1 MSAYPEFELLPP
13 PPPTFLSTSSPRRAQ
28 LPRFANVD
36 EVVQFARGQVLARRD
51 PMIERSLFF
60 VVIYIGLLVG
70 LAASVIIRRIINRNF
85 WLFRIVRRPDGLL
98 LVPHLHNC
106 WSFMAG
112 SFGFVFTVY
121 NGISLANLLRQ
132 QPPKDACITLIY
144 VWSPLYLGIS
154 WMAWA
159 AAVAGTQN
167 LYIRIKI
174 TRRWS
179 IKARIPPWVANMF
192 GVGVPCSCAVA
203 VLLPSILGNRHSEN
217 ARRLFI
223 EWNKQFATQEAITED
238 MLVQLQLIWFETIRH
253 VNYLAIA
260 AILWSIFASI
270 TLIIYLHFSVQLI
283 RTLQRH
289 LRRRGAKSGPIQN
302 AMTMSMGVFT
312 TDVVPDGGDEHVN
325 RTVLSGN
332 AVRNIDTKS
341 AIALP
346 SVVQSQFEVVIE
358 DVCPTDKN
366 IQPLARLPP
375 LSLPPSPSP
384 PSQPSPRSPCPRP
397 MTDPESRQRDEAGSV
412 ARAVLYFVIQAT
424 SINLGTLIMASVAI
438 TLARVTVARTELGHF
453 QNTVNICWMVLSF
466 TCVLFGTTTLCS
478 IAHETYE
485 ESLASLIHPTR
496 RSQTDSAPFRLK
508 PVTISAVERRRRMP
522 QHETQTQ
529 GLQTETEQYGTAF
542 EHLTLHLLRTVFGM
556 SQLERTGGAG
566 DRGIDLT
573 GWWYPPPPPPS
584 LTATTTTAAVARR
597 VRVLVQCKY
606 QSSTPL
612 GPVHMREL
620 EGTMYRKG
628 FEARMLNDPD
638 AQQTQEDT
646 KSKDKNMIYRIPLLG
661 ILTSSTGFSSA
672 CARYSLASPF
682 PLLLLHIPFS
692 SSQQQALSTLT
703 KQKGTTDS
711 PVPSFAVLPNRA
723 FVAPTGLMEGRLEFR
738 STRRIPTTAD
748 VEADEE
754 VVREDGSAVEEAGD
768 EVANELVLDTID
780 SPDILLDGRPL
791 QERFPSA

>member
-1 MSAYPEFELLPP
+1 MHASVLFLPGLVWSKGEAQNPCIGPPVDDPLGFRLRGYRLLPAPPTSSGQWPMSAYPEFELLPP
-13 PPPTFLSTSSPRRAQ
+13 PPPTFLSTSSALRAQ
-28 LPRFANVD
+28 LPRFSNVD
-36 EVVQFARGQVLARRD
+36 EVVQFARGQVLARHD
-51 PMIERSLFF
+51 PMIERTLFF
-60 VVIYIGLLVG
+60 VIIYLGLLLV
-70 LAASVIIRRIINRNF
+70 LANSVIIRRILNRNF

-121 NGISLANLLRQ
+121 NSISLANLLHQ
-132 QPPKDACITLIY
+132 QPPKDACIILVY

-238 MLVQLQLIWFETIRH
+238 MLIQLQLIWFETIRH

-260 AILWSIFASI
+260 AILWSIFVSI
-270 TLIIYLHFSVQLI
+270 TLVIYLYFSIRLV

-312 TDVVPDGGDEHVN
+312 TDVVPDGGDEHAN

-332 AVRNIDTKS
+332 PAGRVDTTS
-341 AIALP
+341 AIASPCVLE
-346 SVVQSQFEVVIE
+346 SQVAVNIE
-358 DVCPTDKN
+358 DICPTKKN

-375 LSLPPSPSP
+375 PLQS
-384 PSQPSPRSPCPRP
+384 SPRARP
-397 MTDPESRQRDEAGSV
+397 MVDPESRQRDEAGSA
-412 ARAVLYFVIQAT
+412 ARAVLYFVIQA
-424 SINLGTLIMASVAI
+424 SSNNVGGLIMASVAI

-485 ESLASLIHPTR
+485 ESFASLIHPTR
-496 RSQTDSAPFRLK
+496 RIQPDSAPFRLS
-508 PVTISAVERRRRMP
+508 PDTISVVERQRRMH

-529 GLQTETEQYGTAF
+529 ESHTETEHYFDDKVATPRNLSATDV
-542 EHLTLHLLRTVFGM
+542 LTYNHEQLLPSISSDLSVRDGSLSK
-556 SQLERTGGAG
+556 SQSASE
-566 DRGIDLT
+566 D
-573 GWWYPPPPPPS
+573 
-584 LTATTTTAAVARR
+584 
-597 VRVLVQCKY
+597 
-606 QSSTPL
+606 
-612 GPVHMREL
+612 REL
-620 EGTMYRKG
+620 G
-628 FEARMLNDPD
+628 
-638 AQQTQEDT
+638 
-646 KSKDKNMIYRIPLLG
+646 
-661 ILTSSTGFSSA
+661 
-672 CARYSLASPF
+672 
-682 PLLLLHIPFS
+682 
-692 SSQQQALSTLT
+692 
-703 KQKGTTDS
+703 
-711 PVPSFAVLPNRA
+711 
-723 FVAPTGLMEGRLEFR
+723 
-738 STRRIPTTAD
+738 
-748 VEADEE
+748 
-754 VVREDGSAVEEAGD
+754 
-768 EVANELVLDTID
+768 
-780 SPDILLDGRPL
+780 
-791 QERFPSA
+791 

>member
-1 MSAYPEFELLPP
+1 MSRTICPTYYRLLPSSNTASCLTTFATVGASAVGVNRHRAAFSTSTERSARARNVKLKVDDASTP
-13 PPPTFLSTSSPRRAQ
+13 PPQKRPRGRPRSVELDDASISPPKRPPGRPRKEEVTPLSKPTKRSTKAKTVSKIESKSKSKSKIESKSKTKTKVKSEGNPKSKTSERPRKKATSSP
-28 LPRFANVD
+28 
-36 EVVQFARGQVLARRD
+36 E
-51 PMIERSLFF
+51 
-60 VVIYIGLLVG
+60 
-70 LAASVIIRRIINRNF
+70 
-85 WLFRIVRRPDGLL
+85 
-98 LVPHLHNC
+98 
-106 WSFMAG
+106 
-112 SFGFVFTVY
+112 
-121 NGISLANLLRQ
+121 
-132 QPPKDACITLIY
+132 
-144 VWSPLYLGIS
+144 
-154 WMAWA
+154 
-159 AAVAGTQN
+159 
-167 LYIRIKI
+167 
-174 TRRWS
+174 
-179 IKARIPPWVANMF
+179 
-192 GVGVPCSCAVA
+192 
-203 VLLPSILGNRHSEN
+203 SILS
-217 ARRLFI
+217 
-223 EWNKQFATQEAITED
+223 
-238 MLVQLQLIWFETIRH
+238 
-253 VNYLAIA
+253 
-260 AILWSIFASI
+260 
-270 TLIIYLHFSVQLI
+270 
-283 RTLQRH
+283 
-289 LRRRGAKSGPIQN
+289 
-302 AMTMSMGVFT
+302 
-312 TDVVPDGGDEHVN
+312 
-325 RTVLSGN
+325 
-332 AVRNIDTKS
+332 
-341 AIALP
+341 
-346 SVVQSQFEVVIE
+346 
-358 DVCPTDKN
+358 
-366 IQPLARLPP
+366 
-375 LSLPPSPSP
+375 
-384 PSQPSPRSPCPRP
+384 
-397 MTDPESRQRDEAGSV
+397 
-412 ARAVLYFVIQAT
+412 
-424 SINLGTLIMASVAI
+424 
-438 TLARVTVARTELGHF
+438 TVA
-453 QNTVNICWMVLSF
+453 
-466 TCVLFGTTTLCS
+466 
-478 IAHETYE
+478 
-485 ESLASLIHPTR
+485 
-496 RSQTDSAPFRLK
+496 K
-508 PVTISAVERRRRMP
+508 
-522 QHETQTQ
+522 
-529 GLQTETEQYGTAF
+529 GTAF

-723 FVAPTGLMEGRLEFR
+723 FVAPTGLMEGRLAFR